1 MVSFIP
7 DTAPLSGLDLAFF
20 PFQTRTN
27 MSWACHV
34 KFIKV
39 KTCSCRL
46 HFSGMRAW
54 RPFHGM
60 QCVGG
65 IRTKKGHTAELA
77 TRRTLSP
84 GNRVCGRNFPQVL
97 VETNEGKLT
106 QPPIIHDRLHLQ
118 IKRNKQT
125 KTSNKKK
132 QQLTKNVTSKSTFS
146 VTFRMSTLLQ
156 YTILLYS
163 FMSLSIRSPST
174 N

>member
-1 MVSFIP
+1 MASFIP
-7 DTAPLSGLDLAFF
+7 DTASLSELNLALF
-20 PFQTRTN
+20 PVQTRTN
-27 MSWACHV
+27 MSWACQV
-34 KFIKV
+34 KLVKV

-60 QCVGG
+60 QCVGC

-77 TRRTLSP
+77 ARRTLSP

-97 VETNEGKLT
+97 VETNERKLT
-106 QPPIIHDRLHLQ
+106 QHPIIHDRLHLQ

-125 KTSNKKK
+125 KTSNKKQK
-132 QQLTKNVTSKSTFS
+132 QLKNVTSISTFS

-156 YTILLYS
+156 NTILLYS
-163 FMSLSIRSPST
+163 FISLSIRSPST